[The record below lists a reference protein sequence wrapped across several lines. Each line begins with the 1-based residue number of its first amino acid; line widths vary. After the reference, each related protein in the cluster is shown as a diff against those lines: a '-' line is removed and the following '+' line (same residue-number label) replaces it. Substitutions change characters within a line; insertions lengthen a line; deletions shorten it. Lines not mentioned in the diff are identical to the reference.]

1 MQRLS
6 RLQAAEELAARLRIQ
21 EGRNLVAAGVYGS
34 VASGEDRAHS
44 DIDFLVV
51 VRRPRREI
59 GHRMHRGYLVTVL
72 QMTREEAEDEVLG
85 SRSDMEEALGGWRS
99 LRPLYDPAGLLRR
112 LKAHAMRPAASRF
125 RKAARSALLEAYE
138 DYGKL
143 LNAIDA
149 GDRDEMREM
158 AIWFTSA
165 AHMVVFDLAREVLTT
180 GRRAYVELKKH
191 GTLGR
196 DIRSLRYNR
205 HTSAETLRLA
215 NRIWNGLLAQARR
228 QGISLPAI
236 GRSDSGGSL

>member
-6 RLQAAEELAARLRIQ
+6 RLEAAEELAARLRIQ
-21 EGRNLVAAGVYGS
+21 EGGNLVAAGVYGS
-34 VASGEDRAHS
+34 VASGEDRAYS

-158 AIWFTSA
+158 AIWFTGA
-165 AHMVVFDLAREVLTT
+165 AHMVVFDLTREVLPT
-180 GRRAYVELKKH
+180 GRRAYVELRRF
-191 GTLGR
+191 GTLGNE
-196 DIRSLRYNR
+196 IRTLRYRNL
-205 HTSAETLRLA
+205 SVAETHRVA
-215 NRIWNGLLAQARR
+215 KSIWEGLLRR
-228 QGISLPAI
+228 ALKQGIRVDDIP
-236 GRSDSGGSL
+236 